1 MKNDSLILKN
11 KDLPAE
17 IEAVVDRETDNG
29 SEVLFVISGDLD
41 LKGRYAP
48 TALIFTWESVIYV
61 DAKTGEESRF
71 MFSDMKEVV
80 AKRMYGNATLS
91 AVMPDGKRVI
101 FFRYTYSV
109 ASLCDA
115 AAMFINHVRDGA
127 ERNEELAIMAV
138 TFERA
143 LSVCPKC
150 GRTLL
155 HPGAECIMCR
165 SKLKIIKQLATYIK
179 PQMRR
184 IIICIFLSLLT
195 TAMALVPPMI
205 TGFIVDV
212 VFQNGEGSSNVALL
226 NKIADLVGPDATKLL
241 FIMIACLFST
251 YILQY
256 GIGIIRAYLMRTV
269 GDKAVAA
276 MRNDI
281 YLKAQYLPM
290 KFYDKTSTGSVI
302 NRIAGDSSTLQQF
315 MLRITQEAVV
325 HAFQLVGI
333 IIIMLTLNPLLTLYS
348 LIPVLFIVVA
358 TRVFALKIRP
368 YYRRIWRRWS
378 AVFATLS
385 DSIPCIKVIKSFS
398 GEKRSASKFEEKNN
412 EWLEMDLKIGKIA
425 TAFPQIISFLVTC
438 GSLIIW
444 GVGGTKVISGD
455 EGFSAGLIV
464 SFISYASMFYNPVT
478 FFANLSDSFQSA
490 LASTEKILDI
500 LEAEPETQAESH
512 TVPEKLKGKIEFLH
526 VSFSFDRTK
535 KVLDDVTLTINPG
548 EVVGIVGTTGSG
560 KSTLVNLLMRF
571 YDGYSGEIL
580 VDGHNIKNFNLSEY
594 REQIGYVQQEPMMF
608 SDTIYNNIAYS
619 DPDASPEE
627 VIHAADVANA
637 HGFICRQPDAY
648 DTMLGERGVGV
659 SGGEKQ
665 RISIARAVLKSP
677 SLLIFDEAT
686 AAVDSETEHLIQEA
700 IDRLIAGKTTLMIA
714 HRLSTLKRANRIIVV
729 DNGKIIENGSPEE
742 LMALKGKYYKLVQ
755 IQSMAQDAEKMR
767 AEERL

>member
-1 MKNDSLILKN
+1 MKNDSLILRN
-11 KDLPAE
+11 KELPAA
-17 IEAVVDRETDNG
+17 IEAVVEREVSVG
-29 SEVLFVISGDLD
+29 SEVLFVISGDLN
-41 LKGRYAP
+41 LKGRYAQ
-48 TALIFTWESVIYV
+48 TALIFTYESVLYV
-61 DAKTGEESRF
+61 DAETGEESRF
-71 MFSDMKEVV
+71 MFSDMTEVV

-91 AVMPDGKRVI
+91 AIMPNGKRVV

-115 AAMFINHVRDGA
+115 AALFINHIRDGA
-127 ERNEELAIMAV
+127 DRNEELAIMAV

-165 SKLKIIKQLATYIK
+165 SKLKIVKQLSTYIK
-179 PQMRR
+179 PQIKR
-184 IIICIFLSLLT
+184 IIICIILSLLT

-212 VFQNGEGSSNVALL
+212 VFQNGTSNVALL
-226 NKIADLVGPDATKLL
+226 NKIAESVGPDATKLL
-241 FIMIACLFST
+241 FIMIACLLST

-269 GDKAVAA
+269 GDKAVA
-276 MRNDI
+276 MLRNDI

-290 KFYDKTSTGSVI
+290 KFYDKTSTGAVI
-302 NRIAGDSSTLQQF
+302 NRIAGDSATLQQF

-333 IIIMLTLNPLLTLYS
+333 IIIMLALNPLLTLYS
-348 LIPVLFIVVA
+348 LIPVLFIVIA
-358 TRVFALKIRP
+358 TRIFSLKIRP

-398 GEKRSASKFEEKNN
+398 GEKRSASRFEEKNE
-412 EWLEMDLKIGKIA
+412 EWLKMDLKIGKIA
-425 TAFPQIISFLVTC
+425 TAFPQIIAFLVTC

-444 GVGGTKVISGD
+444 SVGGTKVINGAD
-455 EGFSAGLIV
+455 GFSAGLIV

-490 LASTEKILDI
+490 LASTEKVLDI

-526 VSFSFDRTK
+526 VGFSFDRTK

-619 DPDASPEE
+619 DPDATPEE

-637 HGFICRQPDAY
+637 HGFICKQPDAY